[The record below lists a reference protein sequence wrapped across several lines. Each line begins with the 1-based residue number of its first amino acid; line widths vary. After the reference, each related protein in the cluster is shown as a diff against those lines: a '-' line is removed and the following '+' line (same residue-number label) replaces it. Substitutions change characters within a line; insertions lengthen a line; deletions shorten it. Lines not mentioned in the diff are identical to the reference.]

1 MAVFLQCRVRRCGA
15 FAADFIPFRESEVS
29 WYAIRTIYHFDA
41 KADGTNVFEE
51 RVVCFEASD
60 WPEAHAKARAESAA
74 YCEAGGFV
82 AHPVTV
88 GYEQDG
94 EKLIDG
100 YEIWSQLF
108 EAKISLQDF
117 FTERYAK
124 YEHHPE

>member
-1 MAVFLQCRVRRCGA
+1 M
-15 FAADFIPFRESEVS
+15 P
-29 WYAIRTIYHFDA
+29 WYAIRTIYHFGE

-60 WPEAHAKARAESAA
+60 WPEAHAKAKTESAT
-74 YCEAGGFV
+74 YCEGGGFV

-100 YEIWSQLF
+100 YEIWSELF
-108 EAKISLQDF
+108 EAKMSLQDF